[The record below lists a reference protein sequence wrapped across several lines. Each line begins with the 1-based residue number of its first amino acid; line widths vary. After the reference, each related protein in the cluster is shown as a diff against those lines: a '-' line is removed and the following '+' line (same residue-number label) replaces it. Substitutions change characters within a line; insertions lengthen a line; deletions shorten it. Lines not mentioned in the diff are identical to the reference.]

1 MSKGSTWNI
10 WDFHLHTPFSVLN
23 NQFGDLSKDE
33 TWESYISQVE
43 TKTKEKGIVAL
54 GITDYFT
61 IEGYKRVQEFQ
72 KAGRLKNIFIFPNI
86 EFRIDKIVYRGKD
99 NSDPKRLNLHVLL
112 SPEIL
117 PAKIEEG
124 FLHDLDFVH
133 VNDPFEPSKT
143 RKLKIANLTEF
154 GETLQADHAK
164 FKEVHNSPFETG
176 CVNAVVQAHQIK
188 ELLDN
193 KFRGKYLLVL
203 AEENTSLMDWDG
215 QDHAT
220 RKQLIQM
227 SHAFF
232 SSNEKTRN
240 FGLGKTHS
248 STEAYLNEFRSLKPC
263 IWGCDSHGFNERF
276 LEPDQKWYCWIKSEV
291 TWEGLKQILYE
302 PEDRVRIQ
310 EDNPE
315 PDKSIY
321 TVEKVE
327 ITQTKINDVL
337 SVNGFD
343 IEFNPNLVTIIGGR
357 GSGKTALLDLIATC
371 FQEGSKLAKMENSFF
386 HRLYV
391 GDGSKKHLS
400 NQPVKVDVG
409 FKSGEEFSKSIGFD
423 ESYFEKANIIY
434 LTQNHFDE
442 YSASPDK
449 LNSHIIDLVFEKYA
463 DDERKYKEMEDEVD
477 ELEQKIQ
484 TINLEI
490 EHLRSE
496 VAGQKEI
503 EENNRRIKGGERADY
518 TQRITDIEQKQGGSD
533 DAILKLT
540 EQLDK
545 LKAKKRTIESLLYNL
560 TELAEDI
567 ETFRNRYSQSVA
579 DINNDLVTLAGNAQ
593 VKPLPI
599 ELSDLKTTDELIT
612 YNKIV
617 LAQTETETE
626 ASIQAADK
634 EIDDLEGVSRVI
646 ADFRQRVNNIS
657 AEIDDIENRIKDIL
671 ANEQRISDLDQER
684 FNTYAAIMAKMVGL
698 RLFLQEMIS
707 KFETG
712 KDEMLSK
719 LKSSA
724 LIDMRKSSDFIETL
738 AEKVD
743 NRMDSEASLR
753 REFTP
758 IFENMSTLMNS
769 SDPATDFSGITA
781 SISTLVRSLRLKR
794 STTDSDFYNAV
805 LRKFFG
811 IGLKIEFNNKAL
823 SELSM
828 GERAMVLLKI
838 LLALDDK
845 PLLIDQPEEHLDN
858 RYIYD
863 ELTPAFRSAKT
874 RRQIIIATHNANLVV
889 NTDAEQV
896 IIAEHTNGMLSYKA
910 GTLEDLVIRDSV
922 KTILEGGDEAF
933 KKREEK
939 YGYKF

>member
-1 MSKGSTWNI
+1 M
-10 WDFHLHTPFSVLN
+10 
-23 NQFGDLSKDE
+23 
-33 TWESYISQVE
+33 
-43 TKTKEKGIVAL
+43 
-54 GITDYFT
+54 
-61 IEGYKRVQEFQ
+61 
-72 KAGRLKNIFIFPNI
+72 
-86 EFRIDKIVYRGKD
+86 
-99 NSDPKRLNLHVLL
+99 LL

-117 PAKIEEG
+117 SVKIEDG
-124 FLHDLDFVH
+124 FLHDLDFMH
-133 VNDPFEPSKT
+133 VNDPFESSKT
-143 RKLKIANLTEF
+143 QKLKITNLTEF
-154 GETLQADHAK
+154 GETLQANHAK
-164 FKEVHNSPFETG
+164 FKEMHNSPFETG

-203 AEENTSLMDWDG
+203 AEENTSLIGWDG

-227 SHAFF
+227 SHAMF
-232 SSNEKTRN
+232 SSNENTRN
-240 FGLGKTHS
+240 FCLGKTHS
-248 STEAYLNEFRSLKPC
+248 SIEAFVNEYKSLKPC
-263 IWGCDSHGFNERF
+263 IWGCDSHDFQERF
-276 LEPDQKWYCWIKSEV
+276 LEPDQKRYCWIKGEV

-302 PEDRVRIQ
+302 PEHRVRIQ
-310 EDNPE
+310 EENPE

-337 SVNGFD
+337 SVDGFD
-343 IEFNPNLVTIIGGR
+343 IKLNPNLVTIIGGR

-371 FQEGSKLAKMENSFF
+371 FQEGSKLAELENSFF
-386 HRLYV
+386 HRLYI
-391 GDGSKKHLS
+391 GDGSKKRPT
-400 NQPVKVDVG
+400 NQPVKVDIS
-409 FKSGEEFSKSIGFD
+409 FKSGEQFSKSIGLD
-423 ESYFEKANIIY
+423 ESYFDKANIIY

-449 LNSHIIDLVFEKYA
+449 LNSHIIDLVFEKYT
-463 DDERKYKEMEDEVD
+463 DDKRKFEEMKNEIDD
-477 ELEQKIQ
+477 LEQKIQ
-484 TINLEI
+484 TINLGI

-496 VAGQKEI
+496 VAGQKEN
-503 EENNRRIKGGERADY
+503 EENNRKIKEGEHADY
-518 TQRITDIEQKQGGSD
+518 TQRITDIEQKQGGSN
-533 DAILKLT
+533 DAILRLT
-540 EQLDK
+540 EQMDN

-560 TELAEDI
+560 TKLAEDV
-567 ETFRNRYSQSVA
+567 EAFRSGYSQSVA
-579 DINNDLVTLAGNAQ
+579 DINDDLVTLASKAQ
-593 VKPLPI
+593 VKSLPT
-599 ELSDLKTTDELIT
+599 ELGDLKTTDELIT
-612 YNKIV
+612 YNKMA
-617 LAQTETETE
+617 LAQTEVEIE
-626 ASIQAADK
+626 ASIQVADK
-634 EIDDLEGVSRVI
+634 EINDLEGVSRVI
-646 ADFRQRVNNIS
+646 ANLRQRVNDIS
-657 AEIDDIENRIKDIL
+657 AEIGDIENRIKDIL

-684 FNTYAAIMAKMVGL
+684 FSTYATIMAKMISLCV
-698 RLFLQEMIS
+698 FLQEMIS

-724 LIDMRKSSDFIETL
+724 LIDMRKSRDFIETL
-738 AEKVD
+738 REKVD
-743 NRMDSEASLR
+743 NRIHSETDLR
-753 REFTP
+753 NEFTP
-758 IFENMSTLMNS
+758 IFESMSTLMNS
-769 SDPATDFSGITA
+769 NDPAADFSNITA
-781 SISTLVRSLRLKR
+781 SISNLARSLKLKR

-805 LRKFFG
+805 LRRFFV
-811 IGLKIEFNNKAL
+811 IGLKVEFNNKVL

-828 GERAMVLLKI
+828 GERAVVLLKI

-863 ELTPAFRSAKT
+863 QLTPAFRSAKT

-896 IIAEHTNGMLSYKA
+896 IIAEHASGMLSYKM